1 LDTSGDVTFA
11 DNDKAVFGAGS
22 DLQIYHIADT
32 GNLIQGQSTYG
43 NIDIMSHST
52 RILDNGSNVMADFST
67 SGSSSRLFNG
77 ADGLKLATTATGI
90 DVTGTVV
97 ADGLTVDKT
106 ATISTTDYYAAS
118 TFSSVLKGASTNT
131 KAALLLNSV
140 SSSGQN
146 AFASIHSEPVADF
159 RASLIGTYSAD
170 GSGAGYFAIN
180 QFLPSSS
187 ATQERLRIDSN
198 VCKLNPMEH

>member
-1 LDTSGDVTFA
+1 MSITLNGTTGITTPALDTSGDVTFA

-77 ADGLKLATTATGI
+77 ADGLKLATTATG
-90 DVTGTVV
+90 
-97 ADGLTVDKT
+97 L
-106 ATISTTDYYAAS
+106 
-118 TFSSVLKGASTNT
+118 
-131 KAALLLNSV
+131 
-140 SSSGQN
+140 
-146 AFASIHSEPVADF
+146 
-159 RASLIGTYSAD
+159 
-170 GSGAGYFAIN
+170 
-180 QFLPSSS
+180 
-187 ATQERLRIDSN
+187 
-198 VCKLNPMEH
+198 M